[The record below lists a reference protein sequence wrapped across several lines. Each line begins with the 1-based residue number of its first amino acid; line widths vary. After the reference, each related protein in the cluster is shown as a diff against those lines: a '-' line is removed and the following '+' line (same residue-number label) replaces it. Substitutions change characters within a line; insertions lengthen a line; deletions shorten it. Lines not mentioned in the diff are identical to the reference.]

1 MKWQDVPG
9 WLTVNEGYWL
19 SRLARAV
26 PAGGLIVEVGCWKG
40 RSTVALATGMRQA
53 RLVVV
58 DHFQGSDEEE
68 HRHDPDLPRLREVF
82 EANLRRAGVRERV
95 EIVQA
100 FSLVA
105 ARRWDEPI
113 NLLFLDAAHDYE
125 SVRDDLAAWWPLIKP
140 GGMMVIHDYGQPN
153 FPGVQRA
160 VDEAGL
166 GGRLVADTSLYVA
179 VVSRQ

>member
-1 MKWQDVPG
+1 
-9 WLTVNEGYWL
+9 
-19 SRLARAV
+19 
-26 PAGGLIVEVGCWKG
+26 
-40 RSTVALATGMRQA
+40 
-53 RLVVV
+53 
-58 DHFQGSDEEE
+58 
-68 HRHDPDLPRLREVF
+68 
-82 EANLRRAGVRERV
+82 VRERV